1 MKKTALIGLALAA
14 FAVSGMAQEHLKSLN
29 GDVLDKTVAPQEDF
43 YKYVNSDWMK
53 KHPLTGEY
61 SRYGQFNILND
72 STNERVR
79 RLVTGLSATNPAK
92 GTNAYKIASI
102 YELAMDSVRRNK
114 LGAEP
119 VKPVLS
125 KIENTP
131 SAGMENL
138 LIEMHMK

>member
-1 MKKTALIGLALAA
+1 MKKTALIGLAVAA

-29 GDVLDKTVAPQEDF
+29 GDVLDKSVAPQEDF

-53 KHPLTGEY
+53 NHPLTGEY
-61 SRYGQFNILND
+61 SRYEQFNILND

-131 SAGMENL
+131 
-138 LIEMHMK
+138 